1 MINEVIAWLQA
12 QGFGTAGTDLFLEGF
27 EDLPL
32 NQVVVFSDRGKE
44 PDHSIGDTPI
54 DYPRFSIQV
63 RGGPLAAEK
72 DAAYTKA
79 KNILEALDGS
89 DIGAFTVWA
98 SFSPPVNVETER
110 MDCVRYVVSYHALGE
125 R

>member
-12 QGFGTAGTDLFLEGF
+12 QGYGTAGTDLFLEGF

-63 RGGPLAAEK
+63 RGGPLAEDK
-72 DAAYTKA
+72 DAAYAKA
-79 KNILEALDGS
+79 QAILEALDGA
-89 DIGAFTVWA
+89 DIGPWTVWA
-98 SFSPPVNVETER
+98 SWSPPANVEVER
-110 MDCVRYVVSYHALGE
+110 TDCVRYAVSYHALGE